1 MGNKMNRIFNVKSLL
16 AIVFATLFFVQCSSV
31 SQSYTQVD
39 KKDSPNE
46 QINFNPDTVHASKFD
61 VGKMWT
67 FDYPPVDY
75 FKQTYGFAP
84 DEDWLEKVRLSALK
98 FGSWCSASF
107 VSADG
112 LVMTNHHCVDFITE
126 RIEQEGEDISAT
138 GFYAKTLDEER
149 KVPGLFVDQLVLI
162 QDVTDEIQS
171 AIDEGKTPEEKIK
184 LKNEK
189 ISELQKEY
197 SDETG
202 LICKVTELYNGGKY
216 SLYGYRRYDD
226 VRMVLVNERAVGL
239 YGGDPDNFTYPRYDA
254 DFAFLRVY
262 EDGKPLHTENYY
274 KWSPNGAQPGEPLFV
289 VGNPGRTERLKTVS
303 QMLFERDYKY
313 KPMSISLN
321 GVVQILE
328 AEMEKHPEKRKTLE
342 GSTFYLAN
350 SAKVVKGIYE
360 GLLDP
365 YIIARKKAFEKE
377 FKAAVVA
384 NPELNEKYGHLWN
397 AIDNI
402 QNEYK
407 SFYGKIIAYQINPRV
422 SSYYFALAK
431 KVIRFAEQMKLPEE
445 ERDPKYKGTEIDST
459 IAQMFPENFDKS
471 VEDKKL
477 ELQIRLIYT
486 YLPSDNEI
494 RKNIFR
500 NLPPEEAAQ
509 MLLEKSFITDK
520 EKLAEFLKR
529 KPEEIL
535 NSNDP
540 FILFVSKTE
549 SEYGKLKAKEEE
561 IRNTEKT
568 LENELGRALFEV
580 YGTEIPPDATFTLRI
595 SDGVMKGYPYN
606 GTIAPMF
613 TTFYGLYDR
622 YYSHQKKYPWALPE
636 RWANPPAD
644 MKLSTPY
651 NFISTN
657 DIVGGNSGS
666 PVINKNME
674 IVGIAFDGNIESLPG
689 TFIYLPK
696 ANRTVSVASQG
707 IVELLNTIL
716 EAKRISAE
724 LQEGKIPDEY
734 K

>member
-1 MGNKMNRIFNVKSLL
+1 MLKRKLFLTSIF
-16 AIVFATLFFVQCSSV
+16 IVFSFLFIRCSSA
-31 SQSYTQVD
+31 SYTQTAY
-39 KKDSPNE
+39 SPNDKLMS
-46 QINFNPDTVHASKFD
+46 FNPDTVKASLFD

-75 FKQTYGFAP
+75 FSKTYGFTP
-84 DEDWLEKVRLSALK
+84 DETWLEKVRLSALK

-126 RIEQEGEDISAT
+126 RIEQEGEDIVAN
-138 GFYAKTLDEER
+138 GFYAKTLEDER

-162 QDVTDEIQS
+162 EDVTDEVIS
-171 AIDEGKTPEEKIK
+171 AMEKGKNETEKLKFKKEKIK
-184 LKNEK
+184 
-189 ISELQKEY
+189 ELQKTY
-197 SDETG
+197 SEETG
-202 LICKVTELYNGGKY
+202 LICKVTELYHGGKY

-262 EDGKPLHTENYY
+262 EDGKPLRTENFY
-274 KWSPNGAQPGEPLFV
+274 KWSPNGAKPGEPLFV
-289 VGNPGRTERLKTVS
+289 VGNPGTTKRLKTVA
-303 QMLFERDYKY
+303 QMLYERDYVY
-313 KPMSISLN
+313 KPMSVALN
-321 GVVQILE
+321 GVVKILE
-328 AEMEKHPEKRKTLE
+328 DEMEKHPEKRKKLE

-350 SAKVVKGIYE
+350 SSKVVKGVYE

-365 YIIARKKAFEKE
+365 YLIARKKAFERD
-377 FKAAVVA
+377 FRNAVKS
-384 NPELNEKYGHLWN
+384 NPELNKKYGHLWQGLEN
-397 AIDNI
+397 V
-402 QNEYK
+402 QSEYK
-407 SFYGKIIAYQINPRV
+407 SFAGELIAYNIDPRV
-422 SSYYFALAK
+422 SSFYFALAK
-431 KVIRFAEQMKLPEE
+431 KVVNFAKQMKLPEE
-445 ERDPKYKGTEIDST
+445 KRDPKYKGNELDST
-459 IAQMFPENFDKS
+459 LAKMYPENFDKS

-477 ELQIRLIYT
+477 RLQIELISM
-486 YLPSDNEI
+486 YLPEDNYVM
-494 RKNIFR
+494 KNIFR
-500 NLPPEEAAQ
+500 NLPPEKAAE
-509 MLLEKSFITDK
+509 MLLEKSQLTDK
-520 EKLAEFLKR
+520 DKLTDFLK
-529 KPEEIL
+529 KTPDEIL
-535 NSNDP
+535 NSGDP
-540 FILFVSKTE
+540 FIDFVLRTQEKYAELKERKAEISKTE
-549 SEYGKLKAKEEE
+549 E
-561 IRNTEKT
+561 T

-580 YGTEIPPDATFTLRI
+580 YGTDIPPDATFTLRI

-636 RWANPPAD
+636 RWANPPAE
-644 MKLSTPY
+644 MKLSVPY

-666 PVINKNME
+666 PVINKKME

-689 TFIYLPK
+689 AFIYLPK

-707 IVELLNTIL
+707 IIELLNTIL

-724 LQEGKIPDEY
+724 LEAGEIPENY